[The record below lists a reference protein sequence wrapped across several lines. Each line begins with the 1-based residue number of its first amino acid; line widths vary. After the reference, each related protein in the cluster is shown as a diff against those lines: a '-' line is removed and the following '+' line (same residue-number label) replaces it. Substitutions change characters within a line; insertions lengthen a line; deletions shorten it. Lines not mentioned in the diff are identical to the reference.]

1 MSANL
6 KAKLSEDRFEALALR
21 VQWRHKTAAH
31 HSTDQH
37 TCVVSA
43 LLSLFPS
50 FTWYLATSFL
60 KAFAYSRSTSP
71 RSFRYLPDKHIT
83 KCQLLISTP
92 ENHQLCGS
100 GGVMGHH
107 WNQRILAKRCEID
120 ILLKPQA
127 NTLAVLFQAH
137 QPLQVSALSPP
148 AKFSKVL
155 FSSSNCYE
163 GKTNLPP
170 IPKITAPTG
179 HHSLQSVH
187 HYLWKQD
194 TCQQPTV
201 TWGLSDSFELYQD
214 WQVTI

>member
-43 LLSLFPS
+43 LPSLFPS

-71 RSFRYLPDKHIT
+71 RSFRYLKDKHIT
-83 KCQLLISTP
+83 KYQLLISTP

-107 WNQRILAKRCEID
+107 WNQR
-120 ILLKPQA
+120 
-127 NTLAVLFQAH
+127 
-137 QPLQVSALSPP
+137 SALGKKMWNRYS
-148 AKFSKVL
+148 AKATGKYLGSAVP
-155 FSSSNCYE
+155 SSSASASVRVITTC
-163 GKTNLPP
+163 
-170 IPKITAPTG
+170 KI
-179 HHSLQSVH
+179 
-187 HYLWKQD
+187 
-194 TCQQPTV
+194 
-201 TWGLSDSFELYQD
+201 
-214 WQVTI
+214 

>member
-1 MSANL
+1 MSPNL
-6 KAKLSEDRFEALALR
+6 KAKLSEDRFEAFALR

-31 HSTDQH
+31 HSADQH
-37 TCVVSA
+37 LCGLRAA
-43 LLSLFPS
+43 LPLSL
-50 FTWYLATSFL
+50 LHL
-60 KAFAYSRSTSP
+60 V
-71 RSFRYLPDKHIT
+71 LG
-83 KCQLLISTP
+83 
-92 ENHQLCGS
+92 HQLPQGLRILSLNLTAVFQVPARQTHHQMSAFDQCTRKCGS
-100 GGVMGHH
+100 GWVMGHH

-187 HYLWKQD
+187 HYLWKHD

>member
-37 TCVVSA
+37 LCGLRAA
-43 LLSLFPS
+43 LPLPLLHLVLGHQLPQSLRILSLNLTAVFQVPARQTPIIS
-50 FTWYLATSFL
+50 FWSVHQKIISYVVQVESWA
-60 KAFAYSRSTSP
+60 
-71 RSFRYLPDKHIT
+71 IIET
-83 KCQLLISTP
+83 K
-92 ENHQLCGS
+92 EA
-100 GGVMGHH
+100 
-107 WNQRILAKRCEID
+107 RLAKRCEID

-163 GKTNLPP
+163 GKANLPP